1 MWDIHDLMNALAI
14 RPQMVT
20 EVTPAADSWQASW
33 SAWHYPEEER
43 PRRAPQSLAQSAA
56 TQTLQSG
63 CTNLRTLLSFESL
76 GDVWEAMLGQASS
89 QDLVIESWT
98 QLLRLN

>member
-1 MWDIHDLMNALAI
+1 MNTLAI

-43 PRRAPQSLAQSAA
+43 PRRAAQCLTSSSASPA
-56 TQTLQSG
+56 FQSG

-89 QDLVIESWT
+89 QDLVIESWA